1 MYRVTTKLYDLNK
14 PDKNGRVYKE
24 GCFDKVDEED
34 WYPVV
39 FQNDDLSLPNILC
52 KANMIY
58 DSNMVEIAT
67 EPLLNN
73 HRFPRFKEIME
84 AFDRGELKL
93 APCGHGLVEYD
104 AENNVHIITDYHLTH
119 FEICPHVCH
128 PWTTTLEA
136 L

>member
-1 MYRVTTKLYDLNK
+1 MYKVTTKLYDLNK
-14 PDKNGRVYKE
+14 PDKNGRIYE
-24 GCFDKVDEED
+24 QGCFNKVNEEE

-39 FQNDDLSLPNILC
+39 FQNEEPSLDNMLC
-52 KANMIY
+52 KAKMLLHET
-58 DSNMVEIAT
+58 MLEIST

-93 APCGHGLVEYD
+93 APCGHGLVEYNT
-104 AENNVHIITDYHLTH
+104 ENNVHVITDYNLTH

-128 PWTTTLEA
+128 PWITTLEA